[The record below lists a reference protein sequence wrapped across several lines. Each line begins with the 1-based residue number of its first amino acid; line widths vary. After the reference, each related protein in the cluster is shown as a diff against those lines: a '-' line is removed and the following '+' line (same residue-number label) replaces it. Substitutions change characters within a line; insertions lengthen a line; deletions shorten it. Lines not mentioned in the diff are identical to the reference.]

1 LEKIYTLHPDLL
13 LLDIELGGTSGLDL
27 LKLCN
32 PRNFEVIFVTAHDQ
46 FGIHAVKASALD
58 YILKPIRRVEFFMA
72 INNAIQVI
80 RAKHEVEKKSSA
92 VSHRI
97 SLSTM
102 EGLLL
107 VELDDIIFAESE
119 GRYTRFHFN
128 NETKQLVSKNLGEFE
143 TLLESKG
150 FARIHNSYL
159 VNLNYVSKYVRGR
172 GGYVILKN
180 GQSLLVSSRKKDDF
194 MDKLEG
200 Q

>member
-1 LEKIYTLHPDLL
+1 MNNST
-13 LLDIELGGTSGLDL
+13 
-27 LKLCN
+27 KL
-32 PRNFEVIFVTAHDQ
+32 
-46 FGIHAVKASALD
+46 
-58 YILKPIRRVEFFMA
+58 
-72 INNAIQVI
+72 
-80 RAKHEVEKKSSA
+80 
-92 VSHRI
+92 
-97 SLSTM
+97 
-102 EGLLL
+102 
-107 VELDDIIFAESE
+107 
-119 GRYTRFHFN
+119 
-128 NETKQLVSKNLGEFE
+128 LVSKNLGEFE